1 MPTRR
6 VSFKGSPSSLVYSA
20 SSSTPASMASL
31 RTPSPTRFLASPTL
45 SEGEV
50 QAWKEAA
57 KEKGLSLEE
66 YMDEISKEDLDKLV
80 EERMHGI
87 VEEEKGEAKQ
97 PEAEEGSRR

>member
-1 MPTRR
+1 MMSKKQRNHRASALRSSGSMPTRR
-6 VSFKGSPSSLVYSA
+6 VSFKGSPSSVVYSA

-66 YMDEISKEDLDKLV
+66 
-80 EERMHGI
+80 
-87 VEEEKGEAKQ
+87 
-97 PEAEEGSRR
+97 